1 MEARAVF
8 RETRVP
14 AGRAG
19 VLVLALVAAFLVGG
33 GGGYLVRGLGSEPT
47 TPAHQP
53 FVVEQAPYSTSL
65 PAPAAEPTRDPKGF
79 AVPI

>member
-14 AGRAG
+14 AGRA
-19 VLVLALVAAFLVGG
+19 VVFVLALVAAFLVGG
-33 GGGYLVRGLGSEPT
+33 SGGYLVRGVSSVPVTPT
-47 TPAHQP
+47 HRP
-53 FVVEQAPYSTSL
+53 FVVEQAPYSTSVQS
-65 PAPAAEPTRDPKGF
+65 PAAEPTRDPKGF